1 MEKRRLGR
9 TEHMSTVAI
18 LGAAAFSKIDQSNV
32 DKAMEVVISHG
43 VNHIDV
49 APSYGHAEERLAP
62 WMVSHRSEFFV
73 GCKTMERTKK
83 SAKAEMM
90 RSLDILG
97 MDHFDLFQIHA
108 ITDLQELDQATKTGG
123 AIEALI
129 EAQTEGLTRFIGITG
144 HGVLVPGLLLEAL
157 RRNDFDTVLFPL
169 NFIQYGLSQYRENTE
184 ELLRQC
190 RVKDIGTMIIKSI
203 TKGPWGTQP
212 HIYNTWYEPFT
223 QLNEI
228 QKAVS
233 FVLSQDITGLCTASD
248 TGLLP
253 LILQACEKFALLS
266 MEVQEE
272 IVNNSS
278 EFEPLFPITRSI

>member
-97 MDHFDLFQIHA
+97 MDHYDLFQIHA